1 MRSGLSIRLK
11 GKRIEIIPSSSIPF
25 HLTVLIPSMHVS
37 PTRMS
42 AKPPHRERE
51 SAPVPTDIAEKMIA
65 LKRKQA
71 KCVFAYPY
79 NRPTTHPPS
88 PSNALHSLCSQHHQS
103 QGPRRTARSI
113 CPTEPSIITS
123 PEATALFRAVAS
135 SAYNQT
141 RAGPRRVLSSPQAF
155 SHSKAHPTRIGAQ
168 TPGEAV

>member
-1 MRSGLSIRLK
+1 
-11 GKRIEIIPSSSIPF
+11 
-25 HLTVLIPSMHVS
+25 MHVS

-42 AKPPHRERE
+42 TAKPPHRERE

-71 KCVFAYPY
+71 KCVSPI
-79 NRPTTHPPS
+79 PTTAHQTHPPS
-88 PSNALHSLCSQHHQS
+88 LPFRSNTPRSLRSQQHQS

-113 CPTEPSIITS
+113 CTTEPSVIPS
-123 PEATALFRAVAS
+123 PEATAPFRAVAS

-155 SHSKAHPTRIGAQ
+155 AHPKAHPARIGAQ